1 MNFQAGMKQIPHA
14 LLAQVAAIP
23 LLAAAIAVSFLYL
36 PGQPAVL
43 QYAVVIVLS
52 YLVGSLSWGYM
63 LLRWRLGMDVR
74 EYGSGRT
81 GMANVLR
88 TGGGKVA
95 AVVFALDVGKGVMA
109 VVMAKEATG
118 ASGAEV
124 AAALAALVGHNW
136 PVFLGFRGG
145 RGILTAL
152 GGLSMMAPVPAVVAT
167 AVWLAT
173 ALGSRYI
180 SLGSII
186 GVMAGAASL
195 IALVALAG
203 WYSDT
208 YIIFAG
214 VATVMIIWQHRD
226 NIRRLINGSERRIGA
241 PATPAQ

>member
-1 MNFQAGMKQIPHA
+1 MRQLPHT
-14 LLAQVAAIP
+14 LLVQVAAIP
-23 LLAAAIAVSFLYL
+23 ILAVAIAMAFVFL
-36 PGQPAVL
+36 PGQPTAI
-43 QYAVVIVLS
+43 QYVVVVALA
-52 YLVGSLSWGYM
+52 YLAGSVSWGYM
-63 LLRWRLGMDVR
+63 LLRWRLGADVR

-81 GMANVLR
+81 GMSNVLR
-88 TGGGKVA
+88 TGGGKMA
-95 AVVFALDVGKGVMA
+95 GLVFALDVGKGVLA
-109 VVMAKEATG
+109 VMMAKEATG

-186 GVMAGAASL
+186 GVIAGAGSL
-195 IALVALAG
+195 IGLVALAG
-203 WYSDT
+203 WYSET
-208 YIIFAG
+208 YMIFAG
-214 VATVMIIWQHRD
+214 IATVVIIWQHRD
-226 NIRRLINGSERRIGA
+226 NIQRLIQGKERRIGS
-241 PATPAQ
+241 PATRVE